1 MFKYMRITYPH
12 LGFKVICSAWFVMS
26 YRYMITRID
35 QKTREINALQGIR
48 ANLEDLKS
56 TKP

>member
-1 MFKYMRITYPH
+1 MTYPH
-12 LGFKVICSAWFVMS
+12 LGFKVICSAWVFMS

-48 ANLEDLKS
+48 AHLEELNS